1 MLTTSPCEEK
11 KEKKIMT
18 YEKKK
23 THPVVHEPNL
33 KKKTSRS
40 GDTKLDG
47 TEQRSIRLQ
56 KLRAEHD
63 KK

>member
-18 YEKKK
+18 YEKKDSSCGSQTK
-23 THPVVHEPNL
+23 SE
-33 KKKTSRS
+33 KKTSRS
-40 GDTKLDG
+40 VDQKLDG
-47 TEQRSIRLQ
+47 TGQRSMRLQ